1 MVEEVTNENKT
12 NYIEIEEDV
21 YVIVKTFAKEFKK
34 NLY

>member
-12 NYIEIEEDV
+12 NYNEFEEDV
-21 YVIVKTFAKEFKK
+21 YVIVKTFAKEFKE